1 MSYKILNADRS
12 RTPVRFSRV
21 DAIMATNF
29 LRERKEAG
37 LTNPSKDQVKR
48 AERLIQS
55 NPMLSRYNS
64 PLGIQLLAME
74 MPLTRRDRKAL
85 GIELKPRR
93 VRTKDEREVQ
103 APTANVQAFL
113 DRNPGIT
120 LADAVASICAMGG
133 YPPQNLPIVIKRLD
147 RFGNNNDGSR
157 ICGHLRDKA
166 RMLDAIAQSKF
177 LIEDRD
183 AKAAEAEAAQTEE
196 QNDVGA

>member
-12 RTPVRFSRV
+12 RTPVAFSRV

-29 LRERKEAG
+29 LRERREAG
-37 LTNPSKDQVKR
+37 MTNPSKDQVKR
-48 AERLIQS
+48 AERLVQS
-55 NPMLSRYNS
+55 NPMLNRFNS
-64 PLGIQLLAME
+64 PLGVQLLALE
-74 MPLTRRDRKAL
+74 MPLNRRDRKAL

-93 VRTKDEREVQ
+93 VRTADEREVQ

-120 LADAVASICAMGG
+120 LADAVATIAGMAG
-133 YPPQNLPIVIKRLD
+133 YGQRGLGIVIKRLD
-147 RFGNNNDGSR
+147 RFGNNNDGRR

-177 LIEDRD
+177 LIEARD
-183 AKAAEAEAAQTEE
+183 AEAAAQTEE
-196 QNDVGA
+196 QAQ